1 MYVYITNSKIKHIG
15 IEYREF
21 KKIKK
26 NSKVNCLIE
35 KCKY

>member
-15 IEYREF
+15 IEYCEL
-21 KKIKK
+21 KK